1 MYAFIRGKIV
11 HIDPTNITLDCNG
24 IGYEMQTSITTSSQL
39 EVNQKQDVKL
49 YTYLLVKED
58 SHTIYGF
65 KTSLEK
71 EVFKLLLS
79 VSGVGGN
86 TARSILSSLSPSL
99 VRQYIIN
106 EDVYQIKSC
115 KGIGLKTAQKI
126 CIELKDKMVALPDD
140 TSAISISSSPLKD
153 EVIKALS
160 VLGYPKRST
169 ERIVDSIINAHNDLQ
184 ASDIIK
190 LALNKL

>member
-1 MYAFIRGKIV
+1 MYAFIRGKII
-11 HIDPTNITLDCNG
+11 HIDPTNIILDCNG
-24 IGYEMQTSITTSSQL
+24 IGYEIQTSITTSSQL
-39 EVNQKQDVKL
+39 EVNQKEEIKL

-65 KTSLEK
+65 KTTLEK

-79 VSGVGGN
+79 VSGIGGN
-86 TARSILSSLSPSL
+86 IARSILSSLSPSL

-126 CIELKDKMVALPDD
+126 CIELKDKMIALQDD
-140 TSAISISSSPLKD
+140 VSGTSISSSPLKD

-169 ERIVDSIINAHNDLQ
+169 ERIVETIINTQSDLQ
-184 ASDIIK
+184 TSDIIK